1 MVDSQQLLRVPLVKI
16 FHKACKNKT
25 NFEFFRVSLTCACSM
40 HLALFPLDEQTCY
53 LNIASCEYPRHYRH
67 HHHRCLC
74 CHNYYQF
81 SLSSCYLNIAS
92 CEHLRHLC
100 DHLNNYHLHHLV
112 IYVII
117 FVIINPTNFPA
128 VFFGIFHGT
137 RLVE

>member
-1 MVDSQQLLRVPLVKI
+1 MSNLPKLINKAMLNNQQLLGVSLVKNLHMA
-16 FHKACKNKT
+16 HKCKT
-25 NFEFFRVSLTCACSM
+25 NFQFFRVSLTCACSM
-40 HLALFPLDEQTCY
+40 HLALFPLDEQT
-53 LNIASCEYPRHYRH
+53 
-67 HHHRCLC
+67 
-74 CHNYYQF
+74 
-81 SLSSCYLNIAS
+81 CYLNIAS